1 MLFASSE
8 RVAEPNEASVTK
20 MLFEFGRSAVPKST
34 AVPAG
39 DDRVSCI
46 ETAPLATGNTE
57 RKPVLLTGGFPLTVV
72 RRAESSA
79 LKNVWETVL
88 SGPLG
93 GVV

>member
-1 MLFASSE
+1 ML
-8 RVAEPNEASVTK
+8 
-20 MLFEFGRSAVPKST
+20 LFFRSAVPKST

-39 DDRVSCI
+39 DERVSFI

-57 RKPVLLTGGFPLTVV
+57 RKPVLLTPGFPLTVV
-72 RRAESSA
+72 RRAEESA